1 MSNPDPPTPS
11 DPRLE
16 DVRRKPRADPGSGGT
31 PSKEP
36 GNGSGFL
43 SRCASVLL
51 ILFGVVLA
59 GPGVCYMALTRTK
72 VDAFV
77 PLLFMVGLTM
87 VAGGIVWLSETGR
100 ARRAR
105 RRQG

>member
-1 MSNPDPPTPS
+1 MS
-11 DPRLE
+11 DPDHPPPSGPTLD
-16 DVRRKPRADPGSGGT
+16 DVRRKPRAAPDPEDDT
-31 PSKEP
+31 PQRRF
-36 GNGSGFL
+36 GFL
-43 SRCASVLL
+43 SGFVSVLL

-77 PLLFMVGLTM
+77 PLLFMLGLTM
-87 VAGGIVWLSETGR
+87 VAGGIVWLSEIGR

-105 RRQG
+105 GRR